1 VHSEQALRSCHVLFV
16 SRSERKRCG
25 KLFNAIRG
33 AGVLSVGE
41 TPEFMASG
49 GAIDFLIEEE
59 IVKFEVNMV
68 AASDAHLRIS
78 SNMLARAHHVVAK
91 MEAVRN

>member
-1 VHSEQALRSCHVLFV
+1 V
-16 SRSERKRCG
+16 SPSERKRCG
-25 KLFNAIRG
+25 KIFKAVRG

-59 IVKFEVNMV
+59 ILKFEVNMV

-78 SNMLARAHHVVAK
+78 SNMLARAHHVLAK